1 MPLDACVPANQ
12 SKHFTT
18 DRCDPY
24 FMMTQQR
31 PSGQG
36 RNPVL
41 RTVSGQDIEVGAEVS
56 TQALHVN
63 EFGPAAERIEAL
75 INPEFY

>member
-1 MPLDACVPANQ
+1 
-12 SKHFTT
+12 
-18 DRCDPY
+18 
-24 FMMTQQR
+24 MMTQQR

-36 RNPVL
+36 MNPVL

-63 EFGPAAERIEAL
+63 EIGPAALLRH
-75 INPEFY
+75 